1 MAFSQEL
8 TNKVKRKLNI
18 TWSDQETDARVIDL
32 MDNAAVSLRH
42 KIGLAETFDFEAP
55 GQEQSLFLSLCLYEW
70 NHAANEFD
78 SNYANDL
85 MQARQRRAVEQAR
98 EEAGD
103 ADQTID
109 VQ

>member
-18 TWSDQETDARVIDL
+18 TWSDHDTEERLKDL
-32 MDNAAVSLRH
+32 MGNSAVSLRH

-98 EEAGD
+98 EEAEGGD
-103 ADQTID
+103 QAID